1 MKVSELC
8 QKIEQELKNILQQT
22 QNKLRG
28 LRFSIELKQ
37 SKNVRELRKVRKQI
51 AKILTIIKEKYD

>member
-8 QKIEQELKNILQQT
+8 QKSEQELKNILQQT
-22 QNKLRG
+22 RNKLRG